1 MNAAAVV
8 FDLDGTLV
16 DSREDI
22 VRATQFTLREHGA
35 RVLSAS
41 VIASFVGDGARVLLA
56 RAWKLPETDPALDAY
71 LATFLDYYTAHAA
84 DFTRPM
90 PGAIEALD
98 ALGAFPLALAT
109 NKPRR
114 TTDAVLRE
122 LALAERFRCIV
133 AGGDLPSNKPDPSVL
148 QHVASALGVA
158 PDALVMIGDGRQ
170 DIRAGKA
177 VGAAT
182 IGVLGGFGTEEEL
195 VAAGAD
201 VILPS
206 LHGAPAAV
214 RELLGRRASVP

>member
-1 MNAAAVV
+1 LNASPFAVV

-22 VRATQFTLREHGA
+22 VRATQFTLRQHGA
-35 RVLSAS
+35 RELTAE

-56 RAWKLPETDPALDAY
+56 RAWQLPESDPALDAY
-71 LATFLDYYTAHAA
+71 LSTFLAYYTAHAA

-90 PGAIEALD
+90 PGAIETLD
-98 ALGAFPLALAT
+98 ALRAFPLGLAT
-109 NKPRR
+109 NKPRQ

-122 LALAERFRCIV
+122 LGLAPRFRCIV
-133 AGGDLPSNKPDPSVL
+133 AGGDLPTNKPDPAVL
-148 QHVASALGVA
+148 RHVAGALGIA
-158 PDALVMIGDGRQ
+158 PGALVMIGDGRQ

-201 VILPS
+201 VVLPS
-206 LHGAPAAV
+206 LHDVPRV
-214 RELLGRRASVP
+214 VHELMLSGR

>member
-1 MNAAAVV
+1 MNAPRFAVV

-22 VRATQFTLREHGA
+22 VRATQFTLRQHGA
-35 RVLSAS
+35 RELPAE
-41 VIASFVGDGARVLLA
+41 VIASFVGDGARLLLA
-56 RAWKLPETDPALDAY
+56 RAFDVPETAPALDAH
-71 LATFLDYYTAHAA
+71 LATFLEYYTAHAA

-90 PGAIEALD
+90 PGALSALD
-98 ALGAFPLALAT
+98 ALREVPLALAT

-122 LALAERFRCIV
+122 LGLAPRFRCIV
-133 AGGDLPSNKPDPSVL
+133 AGGDLPQIKPDPVVL
-148 QHVASALGVA
+148 QHVASELGVL
-158 PDALVMIGDGRQ
+158 PGALVMVGDGRQ

-182 IGVLGGFGTEEEL
+182 VGVLGGFGTEEEL

-201 VILPS
+201 VVLPS
-206 LHGAPAAV
+206 LHDVPRV
-214 RELLGRRASVP
+214 VQELMQQRG